1 MNLSKTNSELFKHK
15 YFNKYLIFLFI
26 FTFGVGM
33 LLYQIYVNS
42 IQTSIIEGLS
52 LDTSNPRVSS
62 LLDRLS
68 GFFQKQC
75 LKGCVRLYNVDKKKC
90 EQRIDETGSK
100 IHECPW
106 VCDTKKF
113 ENNLKNNPRL
123 ATELSSYQRCSPET
137 EKRDCGSCVPNR
149 VFSV

>member
-1 MNLSKTNSELFKHK
+1 
-15 YFNKYLIFLFI
+15 
-26 FTFGVGM
+26 M

-42 IQTSIIEGLS
+42 IHTSIIEGLS
-52 LDTSNPRVSS
+52 LDTSNPDVSS

-75 LKGCVRLYNVDKKKC
+75 LTGCVRLDAINKEKC
-90 EQRIDETGSK
+90 NQKFDETGNK
-100 IHECPW
+100 IHDCPW

-113 ENNLKNNPRL
+113 ENNLKNNTRL
-123 ATELSSYQRCSPET
+123 ETQLSSYQRCSPDT

-149 VFSV
+149 VFNV

>member
-1 MNLSKTNSELFKHK
+1 MNLSKINSELFKHK
-15 YFNKYLIFLFI
+15 YFHKYFIFLFI

-52 LDTSNPRVSS
+52 LDTSNPAVSS
-62 LLDRLS
+62 LLERLS

-75 LKGCVRLYNVDKKKC
+75 LTGCVRLDAINKEKC
-90 EQRIDETGSK
+90 EQRFDENGNK
-100 IHECPW
+100 IYDCPW

-123 ATELSSYQRCSPET
+123 ATELSTYQRCSPDT
-137 EKRDCGSCVPNR
+137 EKRDCGRCVPNR
-149 VFSV
+149 VFNV